1 MFYDCDALV
10 DVFIPET
17 VKRIEQYA
25 FSECESLKNVVLP
38 VSINFIGDAAFYDCY
53 YLESIMYMGSQSGW
67 DAVNCGADWCT
78 NAGTST
84 QNGFCALMYLDGEYV
99 PGADEDNGTE
109 GLSFILNNEGNGY
122 EFITEEF
129 TLFNGASL
137 ISDYTDTYVL
147 VTLAD
152 GSQIKVTQ
160 SQPDAS
166 GTISVNWNDNNNIVV
181 SVNQTDVI
189 FGQQTIVDFV
199 QETVRVED
207 MMLGLVNSFIYR
219 CFSNY

>member
-1 MFYDCDALV
+1 MWQQDGVAYADYEM
-10 DVFIPET
+10 VF
-17 VKRIEQYA
+17 A
-25 FSECESLKNVVLP
+25 FSPSYSPKGADLVRYDAYNWDVL
-38 VSINFIGDAAFYDCY
+38 SAEFELTDTHGYIRGQMTSTAQYEMSFNAYLDWFGTEDTDYIYTGCGGAS
-53 YLESIMYMGSQSGW
+53 YLESSM
-67 DAVNCGADWCT
+67 T
-78 NAGTST
+78 N
-84 QNGFCALMYLDGEYV
+84 QNGMM
-99 PGADEDNGTE
+99 
-109 GLSFILNNEGNGY
+109 NNEGNGY

-181 SVNQTDVI
+181 AVNQTDVI